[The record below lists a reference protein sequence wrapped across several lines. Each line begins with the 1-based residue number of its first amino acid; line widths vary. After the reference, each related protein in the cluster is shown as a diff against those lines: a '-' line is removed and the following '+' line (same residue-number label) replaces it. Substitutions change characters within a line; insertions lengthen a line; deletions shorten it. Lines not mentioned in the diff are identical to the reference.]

1 MNMETGFKNVAS
13 RMVNA
18 ETNFMEILMLAGE
31 ISKPDA
37 KKVLDV
43 YRKLKLVKMD
53 SVMGSISVKHGAFLD
68 KSVITD
74 ALKQSWK
81 IIQS

>member
-1 MNMETGFKNVAS
+1 MNMETGFKNVAT

-18 ETNFMEILMLAGE
+18 ETSFIKILMLAGE

-37 KKVLDV
+37 KKVLAV

-53 SVMGSISVKHGAFLD
+53 AVTGSISVKHGGFLD

-74 ALKQSWK
+74 ALKQS
-81 IIQS
+81 